1 MRRIATVAL
10 ATGVALAGL
19 GAVATTADAAT
30 HSWVTKDGWKSIK
43 AGGTYKRTST
53 AVSISGWLQDTSNN
67 GWSPAVQFKTT
78 EGHKTQWSYVYYLT
92 YRGKPADFKFKHT
105 WGHFFTS
112 KNTSHLYV
120 REVAIKESNRNVL
133 RYGAWKKLY

>member
-43 AGGTYKRTST
+43 AGGTYSRTST
-53 AVSISGWLQDTSNN
+53 YVSIKGWLQDTSNN
-67 GWSPAVQFKTT
+67 GWSPAVQFQAT
-78 EGHKTQWSYVYYLT
+78 EGSKAQRSYVFYFT
-92 YRGKPADFKFKHT
+92 VNGKLADFAFKHSY
-105 WGHFFTS
+105 GHFFTS
-112 KNTSHLYV
+112 KYTSHLYV
-120 REVAIKESNRNVL
+120 REVAVKETNRNTV